1 MSEPAFP
8 EGPRSKSDLEWL
20 AALSTV
26 LMWAQSQEP
35 ATLLALATLAVLLL
49 AHAC

>member
-26 LMWAQSQEP
+26 LMWAQSQQP
-35 ATLLALATLAVLLL
+35 DTVLVLAALAALLL
-49 AHAC
+49 APGP

>member
-1 MSEPAFP
+1 MSELAFP

-35 ATLLALATLAVLLL
+35 GTVLALAALAAALLIPSS
-49 AHAC
+49 